1 MDDSWVTLL
10 MLGLT
15 AAFMP
20 LVFSLEI
27 YVLGTD
33 DGVKKV
39 SSLLGGITG
48 FRLLI
53 TFLVVLLFAG
63 VMASLSQGLSSVGQ
77 FLGSLLSQVNKDIT
91 SGHHLFIDLLLVVAG
106 VSLFVQAI
114 RHLRRG
120 SNAKQASDSDSS
132 QAMEVGV
139 GGMIGMGITM
149 TATNAQQ
156 WVLISAGVNQILRAP
171 LQPWIG
177 LLAYLIFML
186 LATSLIL
193 LPLALFL
200 IRPQQASAALAKVDG
215 WINGSMRYVV
225 AGILCMIGLY
235 LIWKGS
241 EGVVRF
247 LSG

>member
-10 MLGLT
+10 LLGLT

-27 YVLGTD
+27 YVLGAD
-33 DGVKKV
+33 DGVKKA
-39 SSLLGGITG
+39 SSLLGGITL

-53 TFLVVLLFAG
+53 TLLVVLLFAG
-63 VMASLSQGLSSVGQ
+63 VMASLSQGLSDIGQ
-77 FLGSLLSQVNKDIT
+77 VLGSLISQINKDIT
-91 SGHHLFIDLLLVVAG
+91 SGHHLIIDLLLVAAG
-106 VSLFVQAI
+106 LSLFVQAI

-120 SNAKQASDSDSS
+120 SNVTEASGTDSS
-132 QAMEVGV
+132 KAMEVGV
-139 GGMIGMGITM
+139 GGMIGMGIMM
-149 TATNAQQ
+149 TATNVQQ
-156 WVLISAGVNQILRAP
+156 WLLISAGVNQILRAS
-171 LQPWIG
+171 LYPWIG
-177 LLAYLIFML
+177 LLAYLFFLL

-193 LPLALFL
+193 LPLAIFL
-200 IRPQQASAALAKVDG
+200 IRPQKAGARLAKVDG

-225 AGILCMIGLY
+225 AGILFLIGFY
-235 LIWKGS
+235 LIWKGG